1 MLNIKER
8 IQLLVAAGKRLEN
21 HESDEMIIAAI
32 SMAGSENQWFTPENI
47 KKSIG
52 SVVSKYTD
60 QEKLEEWVNRYDL
73 EENNQPKILGL
84 LLAGN
89 IPFVGIHDIIAGF
102 VAGHHLKLKY
112 SDKDTYL
119 MKMFIKLIVDQDER
133 AKKYFEEVE
142 RMNDIDMVIA
152 TGSNNTAR
160 YFDYY
165 FGKMPNIIRKNR
177 TSVAVISPETSLEEL
192 KLLGHDVFSYFG
204 LGCRNV
210 SKLYLPK
217 GYQIEKIM
225 EAFEDWKEWVL
236 HNKYKNNFDYNY
248 AIYLLN
254 KVKFYTNGSLI
265 TLENDSIYSR
275 ISCLHF
281 SYYDSVEQL
290 GLELKGL
297 ESDLQC
303 IVSNVDLKGLKTVGF
318 GETQSPE
325 LWDYA
330 DGVDT
335 MKFLASHINNS

>member
-1 MLNIKER
+1 MLSLKKR
-8 IQLLVAAGKRLEN
+8 IELVVEAGARLQH
-21 HESDEMIIAAI
+21 HETDEEIIRTI
-32 SMAGSENQWFTPENI
+32 SLAGSENHWFTPDNI
-47 KKSIG
+47 KKSIK
-52 SVVSKYTD
+52 SINEKYTNLAKI
-60 QEKLEEWVNRYDL
+60 EKWIDMYELP
-73 EENNQPKILGL
+73 ENTEPKILGL

-89 IPFVGIHDIIAGF
+89 IPFVGIHDVIAGF
-102 VAGHHLKLKY
+102 IAGHYLKLKY

-119 MKMFIKLIVDQDER
+119 MKLFVKFIVEQDEK
-133 AKKYFEEVE
+133 AQAYFEEVE
-142 RMNDIDMVIA
+142 RMNNIELVIA

-177 TSVAVISPETSLEEL
+177 VSIGVLGPDTSMEEL
-192 KLLGHDVFSYFG
+192 KLLGEDVFSYFG
-204 LGCRNV
+204 LGCRNI

-254 KVKFYTNGSLI
+254 KVKFFTNGSLI
-265 TLENDSIYSR
+265 TIEDDSLYSR

-281 SYYDSVEQL
+281 SYYDNVETLNQEL
-290 GLELKGL
+290 QGLA
-297 ESDLQC
+297 SQLQC
-303 IVSNVDLKGLKTVGF
+303 VVSNVELEGIKTFGF
-318 GETQSPE
+318 GETQAPE

-335 MKFLASHINNS
+335 MKFLVSHINN